1 MSKSVKINNAT
12 YESVPKVEIPLSEG
26 EGNATFW
33 DTTGATG
40 GAADVLTGKTVFGFG
55 GAVTGSMPNNAAQTE
70 SIVKSTDTIKI
81 KAGYHNGNGSIS
93 IAAAE
98 KEKLVAGNI
107 KAGTTI
113 LGVTGSSTVVDTAD
127 ATATASHIVTGATA
141 YAGGQKITGTLT
153 LVKVTQDSTT
163 KVLTI
168 A

>member
-1 MSKSVKINNAT
+1 MAKSVKINNAT
-12 YESVPKVEIPLSEG
+12 YENVPKVEIPLSAG

-40 GAADVLTGKTVFGFG
+40 GAADVLTGKTVFGAG
-55 GAVTGSMPNNAAQTE
+55 GAVAGTMPNNAAQTE
-70 SIVKSTDTIKI
+70 SISKATDTIKI
-81 KAGYHNGNGSIS
+81 KAGYHNGSGSVS
-93 IAAAE
+93 IATEE
-98 KEKLVAGNI
+98 KTKLVSANI

-113 LGVTGSSTVVDTAD
+113 LGVSGSSTVVDTAD
-127 ATATASHIVTGATA
+127 ATAAAGNIVSGSTA
-141 YAGGQKITGTLT
+141 YVGGQKVTGTLT